1 MYRTKQNPPRW
12 SHLNHTHI
20 IIIIIMLNLISMR
33 FDGINNSYT
42 AGDTIRGTLYI
53 NPVRDVNL
61 DSITIAVRCEDL
73 FTISSFQGGCAYQKR
88 AHKKECV
95 YEKNM
100 QARYNDVTAIA
111 AGSRASLSFTISL
124 PETYDDDHAVYLSA
138 TTQIL
143 VDRNVKSKI
152 TENVEVKMV

>member
-1 MYRTKQNPPRW
+1 
-12 SHLNHTHI
+12 
-20 IIIIIMLNLISMR
+20 MLNLVSMR

-42 AGDTIRGTLYI
+42 VGDTIRGTLYL
-53 NPVRDVNL
+53 NPVKDVNL

-73 FTISSFQGGCAYQKR
+73 FTISPFQGGCAYQKR
-88 AHKKECV
+88 VHKKECV

-100 QARYNDVTAIA
+100 QARYNDVTTIA

-124 PETYDDDHAVYLSA
+124 PETYNGDHAVYLSA